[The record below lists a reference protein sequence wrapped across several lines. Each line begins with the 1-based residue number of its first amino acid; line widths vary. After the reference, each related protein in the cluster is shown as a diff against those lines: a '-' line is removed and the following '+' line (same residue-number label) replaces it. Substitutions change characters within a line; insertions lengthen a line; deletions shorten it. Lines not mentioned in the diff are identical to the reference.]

1 MVMPSMAWS
10 ISELTS
16 LGIDLPTDPLTTEA
30 LIDLHKVQ
38 IELAQLKVEM
48 NATTMAQ
55 QSQLTQKTTKFD
67 KVKKNLEDR
76 VMGAYNWLTFASN
89 LNQMRLNLQT
99 IYDLEK
105 ELMDSVRHWT
115 FKLPTWEGS
124 GWKGIKKSYDNTKA
138 QAMVLYLG
146 YSGIYRSSEQLK
158 SLIKIFAIQFSG
170 DMASNTF
177 SGALKNLTSN
187 LATDKQRRDFA
198 NRIFF
203 KQDEIIGIL
212 RNTLTKIRWA
222 ANKMVKIDLIGS
234 ILNMLDYKTMAESVI
249 ETYTS

>member
-1 MVMPSMAWS
+1 MPGMAWS

-158 SLIKIFAIQFSG
+158 SLIKIFAIQFSC